1 MIQRPEY
8 GEGHPER
15 ICCYCGNWADTVD
28 HVPSKV
34 FLDSLYP
41 DNLPV
46 VPCCRKCNEQFSQD
60 EEYVAVLLECVR
72 WQTFNL
78 EEFKR
83 EKVRK
88 IVEHNPAILKT
99 VRETINPLLDRHFTI
114 DADNARLR
122 TVMTKLI
129 VGHLR
134 FEGLDQL
141 FYHDGLEIHF
151 YQDILNNREFY
162 RKFHSPI
169 SSGLLP
175 EVGSRALIAMVEQ
188 GCTGSPWFAVQPNM
202 YEYCVAPD
210 NSEVRIIIQNY
221 FGIKGLKTD
230 CQERRGIV
238 L

>member
-1 MIQRPEY
+1 MLQRREY
-8 GEGHPER
+8 GEDHPER
-15 ICCYCGNWADTVD
+15 ICCYCGNWADTGD

-34 FLDSLYP
+34 FMDKPYP

-46 VPCCRKCNEQFSQD
+46 VPCCKKCNEVFSYD

-99 VRETINPLLDRHFTI
+99 VRESVHPMLDGRFTI
-114 DADNARLR
+114 DPDNVRLR
-122 TVMTKLI
+122 KVLTKLI
-129 VGHLR
+129 AGHLR

-141 FYHDGLEIHF
+141 FLHEGLEIHF
-151 YQDILNNREFY
+151 YQDVYSNREFY
-162 RKFHSPI
+162 EKFHSSI
-169 SSGLLP
+169 YSGLLP

-188 GCTGSPWFAVQPNM
+188 GYAGAPWFTVQPNM

-210 NSEVRIIIQNY
+210 NSEVRIIIQNF
-221 FGIKGLKTD
+221 FGIQGQKLV
-230 CQERRGIV
+230 I
-238 L
+238 

>member
-15 ICCYCGNWADTVD
+15 ICCYCGNWADTGD

-34 FLDSLYP
+34 FMDKPYP

-46 VPCCRKCNEQFSQD
+46 VPCCKKCNEEFSYD

-99 VRETINPLLDRHFTI
+99 VRESVHPMLDGHLTI
-114 DADNARLR
+114 DPDNVRLR
-122 TVMTKLI
+122 KVLTKLI
-129 VGHLR
+129 AGHLR

-141 FYHDGLEIHF
+141 FLHDGLEIHF
-151 YQDILNNREFY
+151 YQDIHTNQSFY
-162 RKFHSPI
+162 ERFHSPVY
-169 SSGLLP
+169 SDLLP
-175 EVGSRALIAMVEQ
+175 EVGSRALIAMVER
-188 GCTGSPWFAVQPNM
+188 GCAGSPWFTVQPNM

-210 NSEVRIIIQNY
+210 NSEVRIIIQNF
-221 FGIKGLKTD
+221 FGVRGLKKE
-230 CQERRGIV
+230 CY
-238 L
+238 

>member
-8 GEGHPER
+8 GEWHLKGL
-15 ICCYCGNWADTVD
+15 CCYCGGWADTVD

-34 FLDSLYP
+34 FLDNPYP

-60 EEYVAVLLECVR
+60 EEYVAVLLECVK

-83 EKVRK
+83 EKVKK

-99 VRETINPLLDRHFTI
+99 VRESVHPLLDGHFTI
-114 DADNARLR
+114 ETDNARLK

-129 VGHLR
+129 AGHLR

-141 FYHDGLEIHF
+141 FLHNGFEIHF
-151 YQDILNNREFY
+151 FQDTLANREFY
-162 RKFHSPI
+162 SEFHSPI
-169 SSGLLP
+169 YSGLLS
-175 EVGSRALIAMVEQ
+175 EVGSRALIVMVEQ
-188 GCTGSPWFAVQPNM
+188 DCAGSPWFTVQPNM

-221 FGIKGLKTD
+221 FCIRGLRID
-230 CQERRGIV
+230 
-238 L
+238 